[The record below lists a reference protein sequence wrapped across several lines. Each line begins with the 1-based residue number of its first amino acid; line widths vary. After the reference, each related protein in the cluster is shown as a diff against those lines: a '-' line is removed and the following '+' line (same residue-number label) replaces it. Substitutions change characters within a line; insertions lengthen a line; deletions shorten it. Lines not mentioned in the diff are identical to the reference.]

1 MSSRRFML
9 NIFIIVPR
17 TFFHVSFRF
26 SHKNDLMLIRSRF
39 PHGYTYVLL
48 VLPRGSQWLHFL
60 ISWSRKR
67 MKDRVKINACDDHKY
82 TSKKKRFTRWLRVKT
97 KTKNKIRISAL
108 CQYTYFYDTWGQLI
122 MTQWQKH
129 LLFCKR
135 QKLYPHRNMT
145 FKSYSS
151 IHNCFIPGISLRKC
165 SATWMKGVL
174 RVK

>member
-1 MSSRRFML
+1 MSGRRFML

-67 MKDRVKINACDDHKY
+67 IKDRVKINACDDHKY

-97 KTKNKIRISAL
+97 KNKIWISAL

-122 MTQWQKH
+122 MTQWH
-129 LLFCKR
+129 NDTSIYFSAR
-135 QKLYPHRNMT
+135 D
-145 FKSYSS
+145 KS
-151 IHNCFIPGISLRKC
+151 FIPTGIWLLSHIQAFVIVSFL
-165 SATWMKGVL
+165 VYH
-174 RVK
+174 

>member
-67 MKDRVKINACDDHKY
+67 IKDRVKINTCDGHKY

-97 KTKNKIRISAL
+97 KRKNKIWISAL
-108 CQYTYFYDTWGQLI
+108 CQYTYFLWYMRTADNDT
-122 MTQWQKH
+122 MTQA
-129 LLFCKR
+129 F
-135 QKLYPHRNMT
+135 T
-145 FKSYSS
+145 FLQETKALSPQEYD
-151 IHNCFIPGISLRKC
+151 F
-165 SATWMKGVL
+165 
-174 RVK
+174 